1 MSTIGKTQITIVWIV
16 PPEHVSEG
24 DRLFASHAAWM
35 EKTHPRDGEL
45 ALLRYNIIK
54 APELEKPLDPTSAP
68 TGNTMFVLDEMYET
82 QAGLDNHW
90 REGAATWEDLG
101 ALAEWSNNCNVIT
114 AHNGVAV
121 QGLW

>member
-1 MSTIGKTQITIVWIV
+1 MSTLGKTQITIIWIV

-35 EKTHPRDGEL
+35 ERTHPREGDL

-54 APELEKPLDPTSAP
+54 APELEGPLDPTSAP
-68 TGNTMFVLDEMYET
+68 TGNTMFVLDELYET

-90 REGAATWEDLG
+90 REAAATWEDLQ
-101 ALAEWSNNCNVIT
+101 AIVAWSSNCKVIT

-121 QGLW
+121 QALW

>member
-1 MSTIGKTQITIVWIV
+1 MSTIGKTQLTIIFVC
-16 PPEHVSEG
+16 PPDQVEEG
-24 DRLFASHAAWM
+24 DRIFASHAAWM
-35 EKTHPRDGEL
+35 AKTHGPEGEL

-54 APELEKPLDPTSAP
+54 APELTELFDPSSEP

-90 REGAATWEDLG
+90 TQAKANWEDHG
-101 ALAEWSNNCNVIT
+101 ALWEWAQNCKVVT
-114 AHNGVAV
+114 AHNGKAV

>member
-1 MSTIGKTQITIVWIV
+1 MSTIGKTQVTIIFIA
-16 PPEHVSEG
+16 PPELVEEG
-24 DRLFASHAAWM
+24 DRIFASHAAWM
-35 EKTHPRDGEL
+35 ERTHSREGEL

-54 APELEKPLDPTSAP
+54 APELKVPFNPSSEP

-90 REGAATWEDLG
+90 KQGAENWEDHG
-101 ALAEWSNNCNVIT
+101 ALWQWANKCKVIT
-114 AHNGVAV
+114 AHNGKAV

>member
-1 MSTIGKTQITIVWIV
+1 MSTIGKTQITIIFIA
-16 PPEHVSEG
+16 PPGVVDEG
-24 DRLFASHAAWM
+24 DQLFASHADWM
-35 EKTHPRDGEL
+35 ERTHPRDGEL

-54 APELEKPLDPTSAP
+54 APELENPLDPTSAP

-90 REGAATWEDLG
+90 REAAATWQDLG
-101 ALAEWSNNCNVIT
+101 AIVEWAGKCKVVT
-114 AHNGVAV
+114 AHNGVAI